1 MKRKLFSRFYFISND
16 ELVEILANSNNIHI
30 IQKHINKL
38 FEGVASLYFEK
49 ETPTSIDGLVSPEGE
64 IIKLVNGVSTRFSI
78 EMWLN
83 NLQKEMVEIMK
94 RIIRDGNKD
103 YINVVQKTRVQW
115 ILNHKSQA
123 LLPDNQIIWTNESQ

>member
-123 LLPDNQIIWTNESQ
+123 VLTDNQIIWTNESQ